1 MAMKKHTT
9 SLFFLG
15 IFLILVFVTGFQTPN
30 NFDLR
35 PGKKLIVKGNMFSA
49 GSATLSEKE
58 AGWLVQLAEYL
69 VKRPDLHLEITGYTD
84 NQGDSAGNKRLSEA
98 RANAVKAYLVRNGL
112 EASHIKT
119 FGRGA
124 EKSLAPNDTEEG
136 RAKNRRVEII
146 ATSPFTE
153 RPLTTSNNIPLTPEG
168 RITAML
174 PPVQSLTPWDVEW
187 HPSRLNEPIY
197 EYHRLE
203 TGAKARAEVTF
214 SNKHRIQIAEQS
226 LVVLY
231 GKAASPLEGKPREQI
246 RLVQGGLW
254 VKLKSLKQTEALR
267 ISTTSGE
274 FSLGQSSAK
283 IELDSAKRSLVS
295 VHEGKVSL
303 RSTENGS
310 NDSAMT
316 VPENFGTRMAPNTRP
331 EAPRPLPPVPEL
343 LEPHLTDSLYAGDV
357 VFAWRKASPRVR
369 FEVANTITFAKPLYS
384 TLGTH
389 DSAHVPFGEGEW
401 YVKLAAIDSIGL
413 ESRSSIYLFHVGKP
427 PVPPRFYVLTLFCF
441 MGSVLT
447 GWWGGITKQNRI
459 ALWSVV
465 LIALGC
471 ASFFLLHW

>member
-1 MAMKKHTT
+1 MKNRITIIFCLSAM
-9 SLFFLG
+9 
-15 IFLILVFVTGFQTPN
+15 ILMVVTGFQTPN

-49 GSATLSEKE
+49 GSAALSEKE

-98 RANAVKAYLVRNGL
+98 RANAVKAYLVSNGL
-112 EASHIKT
+112 EASHLKT

-124 EKSLAPNDTEEG
+124 EKSLASNDTEEG

-153 RPLTTSNNIPLTPEG
+153 RPLTTSNNIPLMPEG

-174 PPVQSLTPWDVEW
+174 PPVRSLTPWDVEW

-231 GKAASPLEGKPREQI
+231 GKAASPLEGKPNEQI

-254 VKLKSLKQTEALR
+254 VKLKSLRQSEALR

-295 VHEGKVSL
+295 VHEGNVSV
-303 RSTENGS
+303 RSAQANNS
-310 NDSAMT
+310 DSST
-316 VPENFGTRMAPNTRP
+316 SIPKNFGTRIAPNAPP
-331 EAPRPLPPVPEL
+331 EAPRPLPPVPDL
-343 LEPHLTDSLYAGDV
+343 LEPNLTDSLYAGEV
-357 VFAWRKASPRVR
+357 VFAWRKTSPRVR
-369 FEVANTITFAKPLYS
+369 FEVANAITFAKPIYTMVAAS
-384 TLGTH
+384 
-389 DSAHVPFGEGEW
+389 DSAHVHFSEGEW
-401 YVKLAAIDSIGL
+401 YVKLAAVDSIGL
-413 ESRSSIYLFHVGKP
+413 ESRSSIYLFRVVPP

-441 MGSVLT
+441 MGAVLT

-465 LIALGC
+465 WIALGY

>member
-1 MAMKKHTT
+1 MKKRTTTLLFCT
-9 SLFFLG
+9 SLT
-15 IFLILVFVTGFQTPN
+15 ILLFATGFQTPN

-35 PGKKLIVKGNMFSA
+35 PGKKLIVKGNMFDA
-49 GSATLSEKE
+49 GSAALSEKE
-58 AGWLVQLAEYL
+58 SVWLVQLAEYL

-98 RANAVKAYLVRNGL
+98 RANSVKAYLVRNGL

-119 FGRGA
+119 FGRGV
-124 EKSLAPNDTEEG
+124 EKPIASNETDEG
-136 RAKNRRVEII
+136 RGKNRRVEIV

-174 PPVQSLTPWDVEW
+174 PRVRSLTPWDVEW
-187 HPSRLNEPIY
+187 HPSWLNEPIY

-203 TGAKARAEVTF
+203 TGPKARAEVTF

-231 GKAASPLEGKPREQI
+231 GKAASPLEGKPNEQI

-254 VKLKSLKQTEALR
+254 VKLKSLKQSEALR

-283 IELDSAKRSLVS
+283 IEVDSIKRSLVS
-295 VHEGKVSL
+295 VHEGNVSL
-303 RSTENGS
+303 RSTQNGAK
-310 NDSAMT
+310 DSTMT
-316 VPENFGTRMAPNTRP
+316 IPQNYGTRVASNTPP

-343 LEPHLTDSLYAGDV
+343 LEPRLTDSLYAGEV
-357 VFAWRKASPRVR
+357 VFAWHKASPRVR
-369 FEVANTITFAKPLYS
+369 FEVANAITFAKPLYS
-384 TLGTH
+384 IVGTS
-389 DSAHVPFGEGEW
+389 DSAHVRFSEGEW

-413 ESRSSIYLFHVGKP
+413 ESRSTIYLFRVVPP
-427 PVPPRFYVLTLFCF
+427 PVPPRFYILTLLCF
-441 MGSVLT
+441 MGSVGA
-447 GWWGGITKQNRI
+447 GWWGGITKQRHI

>member
-1 MAMKKHTT
+1 MKKYTT
-9 SLFFLG
+9 S
-15 IFLILVFVTGFQTPN
+15 IFVLSTLMVLLLLLPGFQVQN

-35 PGKKLIVKGNMFSA
+35 PGKKLIVKGNMFDA

-58 AGWLVQLAEYL
+58 SGWLVRLAEYL

-98 RANAVKAYLVRNGL
+98 RANAVKVYLVRNGL
-112 EASHIKT
+112 EMSHIKT

-124 EKSLAPNDTEEG
+124 DKAIASNETEEG

-153 RPLTTSNNIPLTPEG
+153 RPLTTANNIPLTPEG

-174 PPVQSLTPWDVEW
+174 PPVRSLTPWDVEW

-203 TGAKARAEVTF
+203 TGPKARAEVTF

-231 GKAASPLEGKPREQI
+231 GKAASPLEGKPNEQI

-254 VKLKSLKQTEALR
+254 VKLKSMKQSEALR
-267 ISTTSGE
+267 ISTSSGE

-295 VHEGKVSL
+295 VHQGKVSL
-303 RSTENGS
+303 RSTQNGAQ
-310 NDSAMT
+310 DSAMT
-316 VPENFGTRMAPNTRP
+316 VPENFGTRMAANTPP

-343 LEPHLTDSLYAGDV
+343 LEPRLTDSLYAGEV
-357 VFAWRKASPRVR
+357 VFSWRKASPRAR
-369 FEVANTITFAKPLYS
+369 FEVANAITFAKPLYS
-384 TLGTH
+384 ALGAN
-389 DSAHVPFGEGEW
+389 DSARVGFSEGEW

-413 ESRSSIYLFHVGKP
+413 ESRSSIYLFRVVKP
-427 PVPPRFYVLTLFCF
+427 PVPPRFYILTLFCF
-441 MGSVLT
+441 ILAVAA
-447 GWWGGITKQNRI
+447 GWWGGITKQSRI
-459 ALWSVV
+459 AVWSVA

-471 ASFFLLHW
+471 ASFFFLHW